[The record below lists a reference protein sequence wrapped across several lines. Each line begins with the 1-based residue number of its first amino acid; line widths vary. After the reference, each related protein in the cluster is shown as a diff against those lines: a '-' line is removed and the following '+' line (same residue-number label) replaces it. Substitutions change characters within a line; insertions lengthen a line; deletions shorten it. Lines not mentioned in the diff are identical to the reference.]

1 MGPVTLNEGKDEKK
15 EQSPPSV
22 FDENR
27 NAETGI
33 STCVRGPFVHRQTVE
48 NPNPQVAR
56 QERRD
61 ELSQVLGAPAL
72 ALSHKKVRPDQALF

>member
-1 MGPVTLNEGKDEKK
+1 MKGKDEKR

-33 STCVRGPFVHRQTVE
+33 STLVRGASACRQTVE

-56 QERRD
+56 QESRD
-61 ELSQVLGAPAL
+61 GAG
-72 ALSHKKVRPDQALF
+72 